1 MKENGKE
8 EKGEEEKSEIEIDFH
23 DHHLDYIGR
32 IVYVMEFDL
41 GQFTSLSFISHVTF
55 AAGRDRGLV
64 QLPMISSPSL

>member
-1 MKENGKE
+1 MREDGIE
-8 EKGEEEKSEIEIDFH
+8 EKVEEEKSEIEIDFH
-23 DHHLDYIGR
+23 HHLEFIGR

-64 QLPMISSPSL
+64 QLPTISSPSL